1 MTEKFDL
8 IVIGAGAGG
17 LTAAMFANGV
27 GKKVA
32 IIERAKLGGDCTWA
46 GCMPSKALL
55 NIAKH
60 AHAARIS
67 SRYGIAVSTPTVDM
81 KIVRQR
87 IQSVIEEVY
96 SAETPEVF
104 EKRGIEVV
112 LGEARFTDPFTIRV
126 DERILTAKKF
136 IVATGA
142 RAAVPPI
149 SGLDT
154 VPFFTNENF
163 FDNDRLPDHLLI
175 MGAGPISMEM
185 GQAYSRLG
193 AKVTIIGQNIMP
205 RDEPEAVDVLKR
217 VFATE
222 GITLREGTVTTVQN
236 EKGTLCLTLND
247 GSDVQGDMLLVA
259 VGRAPNVDTLDLDKA
274 GVTCTKQGI
283 HVNAHLQ
290 TNVPH
295 IYAVGD
301 VTDGPK
307 FTHYSGFQAA
317 VAGRNAI
324 FPFAGNGHDPLLPW
338 VTFTDPEV
346 AHVGLTEAQA
356 RQQYGSTIKVFSMP
370 LTEGDRTVADD
381 DTEGFIK
388 LVYRGSGDLLGA
400 TVVADRA
407 GEMIF
412 EFELAVKKKVSLRQ
426 LAQVLHAYPTYSD
439 VSRRAISKLVVNE
452 LMNSPSGQLIKK
464 ITRLLP

>member
-1 MTEKFDL
+1 MAENFDV
-8 IVIGAGAGG
+8 IVVGGGSGG

-27 GKKVA
+27 GKKSAV
-32 IIERAKLGGDCTWA
+32 IERAQLGGDCTWT
-46 GCMPSKALL
+46 GCVPSKTLL

-60 AHAARIS
+60 AHAARTAN
-67 SRYGIAVSTPTVDM
+67 RYGITVSAPTVDM
-81 KIVRQR
+81 KAVRQH
-87 IQSVIEEVY
+87 IQQVIQQVY
-96 SAETPEVF
+96 KAETPQVF
-104 EKRGIEVV
+104 QNRGIEVV
-112 LGEARFTDPFTIRV
+112 LGEAKFIDPHTIRV
-126 DERILTAKKF
+126 GERTLTAKKF

-149 SGLDT
+149 PGLDK
-154 VPFFTNENF
+154 VKYFTNENF
-163 FDNDRLPDHLLI
+163 FDNDRLPNHLLI

-185 GQAYSRLG
+185 GQAYARLG
-193 AKVTIIGQNIMP
+193 AQVTIIGQDIMP
-205 RDEPEAVDVLKR
+205 RDEPEAVEVLKR
-217 VFATE
+217 VFAEE
-222 GITLREGTVTTVQN
+222 GITLRQGTVSEVH
-236 EKGTLCLTLND
+236 GDHDSLCLTLKD
-247 GSDVQGDMLLVA
+247 GGEVRGDVLLVA
-259 VGRAPNVDTLDLDKA
+259 VGRTPNVDTLDLEKA
-274 GVTCTKQGI
+274 GVVFTRQGI
-283 HVNAHLQ
+283 HVNTRLQ

-295 IYAVGD
+295 IYAIGD

-324 FPFAGNGHDPLLPW
+324 FPFGSNGHDSLLPW

-356 RQQYGSTIKVFSMP
+356 RTQYGNTVKVLTMP
-370 LTEGDRTVADD
+370 LTEGDRSVADD

-400 TVVADRA
+400 TIVADRA

-426 LAQVLHAYPTYSD
+426 LATVIHAYPTYSD
-439 VSRRAISKLVVNE
+439 VSRRAISKLVVGE
-452 LMNSPSGQLIKK
+452 LLNRPVGKLIKMV
-464 ITRLLP
+464 TRLLP